1 MTRFFDLSHLRGD
14 IFGGLTAG
22 VVALPLA
29 LAFGEAS
36 GAGPIAGVYGAIL
49 VGFFAALFGGT
60 PSQIS
65 GPTGPMIVVFAGVFA
80 SLSGDLSLVFATV
93 ILAGLIQILFGV
105 LGFGQYIR
113 LVPYPVVSGFMSGIG
128 CIIIALQ
135 LARLFGHEPEGSGTI
150 PALLEVPNAIS
161 NPNMEAVGIGLL
173 TLGIVFLWP
182 ANWGRYLPGP
192 LAALIVGTVVGLSLS
207 NVPVLGAIPTGLPEF
222 IMPSL
227 SNDTAL
233 IVFEAALI
241 LAILGAID
249 SLLTSLV
256 ADNMTR
262 TRHHSNRELI
272 GQGVGN
278 VAAGFF
284 GGIPGAGATMR
295 TVVNIR
301 TGGVTKISGMLHSLL
316 LLAVVLVLAPM
327 ASKIPHAVLA
337 GILVKVGYDII
348 DLSYLKRAHRGPRF
362 DLALMVMVLSLTVF
376 VDLITAVVAGVVV
389 AAVAF
394 VKQVADAQLAAA
406 AGESDDSKEGLS
418 EAEMSLL
425 TECGDRLTYFDF
437 GGPLSFGAAAD
448 LGHHV
453 RERISPSQ
461 HTSLVLDFG
470 RVPFMDVSAVRAV
483 ETIAQDAAHAGKHLY
498 VCGINRA
505 VAANFEGLGAGD
517 HLPTKIRFENRLD
530 ALTAARDWIFENTA
544 SLDDK
549 QVNSQS
555 GNPAAA

>member
-1 MTRFFDLSHLRGD
+1 MTKFFDFSHLRGD

-36 GAGPIAGVYGAIL
+36 GAGPIAGVYGAII

-80 SLSGDLSLVFATV
+80 SLSGDVSLVFATV
-93 ILAGLIQILFGV
+93 VLAGVIQIAFGL

-135 LARLFGHEPEGSGTI
+135 LARLFGHEPAGSGTI
-150 PALLEVPNAIS
+150 PALMEVPNAVS
-161 NPNMEAVGIGLL
+161 NPNWEALGIGLL
-173 TLGIVFLWP
+173 TLAIVFRWP
-182 ANWGRYLPGP
+182 AKWGRYLPGP
-192 LAALIVGTVVGLSLS
+192 LAALITGTVVSLSLS
-207 NVPVLGAIPTGLPEF
+207 TVPVLGDIPTGIPQF
-222 IMPSL
+222 IMPAFS
-227 SNDTAL
+227 SDTLL
-233 IVFEAALI
+233 IVFEAAMI
-241 LAILGAID
+241 LAVLGAID

-278 VAAGFF
+278 TIAGFF

-316 LLAVVLVLAPM
+316 LLAVVVVLAPL

-348 DLSYLKRAHRGPRF
+348 DVSYLKRAHRGPRF

-389 AAVAF
+389 AALAF

-406 AGESDDSKEGLS
+406 AGENAEPTDGLS
-418 EAEMSLL
+418 ELESTLL
-425 TECGDRLTYFDF
+425 SECGNRLTYFDL

-453 RERISPSQ
+453 RERISPTH
-461 HTSLVLDFG
+461 HTSLVLDFSK
-470 RVPFMDVSAVRAV
+470 VPFMDVSAARAV
-483 ETIAQDAAHAGKHLY
+483 ETIAQDAAYAGKHLY
-498 VCGINRA
+498 VCGINKQ
-505 VAANFEGLGAGD
+505 VTTSLEGLGVSE
-517 HLPTKIRFENRLD
+517 LIPVTSRFETRVD
-530 ALTAARDWIFENTA
+530 ALSAARDWIFENAGSADGSSNTSA
-544 SLDDK
+544 
-549 QVNSQS
+549 
-555 GNPAAA
+555 PA

>member
-1 MTRFFDLSHLRGD
+1 MATFFDFSHLRGD

-36 GAGPIAGVYGAIL
+36 GAGPIAGVYGAII

-80 SLSGDLSLVFATV
+80 SLSGDVSLVFATV
-93 ILAGLIQILFGV
+93 VLAGVIQIAFGL

-135 LARLFGHEPEGSGTI
+135 LARLFGHEPAGSGTI
-150 PALLEVPNAIS
+150 PALMEVPNAVS
-161 NPNMEAVGIGLL
+161 NPNWEALGIGLL
-173 TLGIVFLWP
+173 TLAIVFRWP
-182 ANWGRYLPGP
+182 AKWGRYLPGP
-192 LAALIVGTVVGLSLS
+192 LAALITGTVVSLSLS
-207 NVPVLGAIPTGLPEF
+207 TVPVLGDIPTGLPQF
-222 IMPSL
+222 IMPAFS
-227 SNDTAL
+227 SDTLL
-233 IVFEAALI
+233 IVFEAAMI
-241 LAILGAID
+241 LAVLGAID

-278 VAAGFF
+278 TIAGFF

-316 LLAVVLVLAPM
+316 LLAVVVVLAPL

-348 DLSYLKRAHRGPRF
+348 DVSYLKRAHRGPRF

-389 AAVAF
+389 AALAF

-406 AGESDDSKEGLS
+406 AGENAEPTDGLS
-418 EAEMSLL
+418 ELESTLL
-425 TECGDRLTYFDF
+425 SECGNRLTYFDL

-453 RERISPSQ
+453 RERISPTH
-461 HTSLVLDFG
+461 HTSLVLDFSK
-470 RVPFMDVSAVRAV
+470 VPFMDVSAARAV
-483 ETIAQDAAHAGKHLY
+483 ETIAQDAAYAGKHLY
-498 VCGINRA
+498 VCGINKQ
-505 VAANFEGLGAGD
+505 VTTSLEGLGVSE
-517 HLPTKIRFENRLD
+517 LIPVTSRFETRVD
-530 ALTAARDWIFENTA
+530 ALSAARDWIFENA
-544 SLDDK
+544 GSADG
-549 QVNSQS
+549 S
-555 GNPAAA
+555 GNTSAPA

>member
-1 MTRFFDLSHLRGD
+1 MAKFFDFSHLRGD

-36 GAGPIAGVYGAIL
+36 GAGPIAGVYGAII

-80 SLSGDLSLVFATV
+80 SLSGDVSLVFATV
-93 ILAGLIQILFGV
+93 VLAGVIQIAFGL

-135 LARLFGHEPEGSGTI
+135 LARLFGHEPAGSGTI
-150 PALLEVPNAIS
+150 PALMEVPNAVS
-161 NPNMEAVGIGLL
+161 NPNWEALGIGLL
-173 TLGIVFLWP
+173 TLAIVFRWP
-182 ANWGRYLPGP
+182 AKWGRYLPGP
-192 LAALIVGTVVGLSLS
+192 LAALITGTVASLGL
-207 NVPVLGAIPTGLPEF
+207 NTVPVLGDIPTGLPQF
-222 IMPSL
+222 IMPAFS
-227 SNDTAL
+227 SDTLL
-233 IVFEAALI
+233 IVFEAAMI
-241 LAILGAID
+241 LAVLGAID

-278 VAAGFF
+278 TIAGFF

-316 LLAVVLVLAPM
+316 LLAVVVVLAPL

-348 DLSYLKRAHRGPRF
+348 DVSYLKHAHRGPRF

-389 AAVAF
+389 AALAF

-406 AGESDDSKEGLS
+406 AGENSEAVDGLS
-418 EAEMSLL
+418 ELESTLL
-425 TECGDRLTYFDF
+425 NECGNRLTYFDL

-453 RERISPSQ
+453 RERISPTH
-461 HTSLVLDFG
+461 HTSLVLDFSK
-470 RVPFMDVSAVRAV
+470 VPFMDVSAARAV
-483 ETIAQDAAHAGKHLY
+483 ETIALDAAHAGKHLY
-498 VCGINRA
+498 VCGINEQVTA
-505 VAANFEGLGAGD
+505 SLEGLGVSE
-517 HLPTKIRFENRLD
+517 LIPVTSRFETRVD
-530 ALTAARDWIFENTA
+530 ALSAARDWIFENA
-544 SLDDK
+544 DSA
-549 QVNSQS
+549 NGS
-555 GNPAAA
+555 GNSSAPA

>member
-1 MTRFFDLSHLRGD
+1 MTRFFDFSHLRGD

-80 SLSGDLSLVFATV
+80 SLSGDVSLVFATV
-93 ILAGLIQILFGV
+93 VLAGVLQIAFGV

-135 LARLFGHEPEGSGTI
+135 LARLFGHEPAESGTI
-150 PALLEVPNAIS
+150 PALLEVPNAVT
-161 NPNMEAVGIGLL
+161 NPNPGALGVGVL
-173 TLGIVFLWP
+173 TLAIVFFWP
-182 ANWGRYLPGP
+182 GHWGRYLPGP
-192 LAALIVGTVVGLSLS
+192 LAALITGTIVSLALTD
-207 NVPVLGAIPTGLPEF
+207 VPILGAIPTGLPEF
-222 IMPSL
+222 IVPSF
-227 SNDTAL
+227 SSDTLL
-233 IVFEAALI
+233 IVFEAAII

-272 GQGVGN
+272 GQGIGN
-278 VAAGFF
+278 MAAGFF

-316 LLAVVLVLAPM
+316 LLAVVLVLAPL

-348 DLSYLKRAHRGPRF
+348 DWSYLRRAHRGPRF
-362 DLALMVMVLSLTVF
+362 DLLLMIMVLSLTVF
-376 VDLITAVVAGVVV
+376 VVVITAVVAGVVV
-389 AAVAF
+389 AAIAF
-394 VKQVADAQLAAA
+394 VKQVADEQLASA
-406 AGESDDSKEGLS
+406 AGQSEDPSEGLTDT
-418 EAEMSLL
+418 ETALL
-425 TECGDRLTYFDF
+425 EECGNRLTYFNF

-448 LGHHV
+448 LGHQV
-453 RERISPSQ
+453 RERLSPEH

-470 RVPFMDVSAVRAV
+470 RVPFMDVSAARAV
-483 ETIAQDAAHAGKHLY
+483 ETIAIDAIHAGKHLY
-498 VCGINRA
+498 LCGINEA
-505 VAANFEGLGAGD
+505 VAKSLEGLGVNE
-517 HLPTKIRFENRLD
+517 HLSDERRYASREE
-530 ALTAARDWIFENTA
+530 ALRAAREWIFENMPGKADASAPNTA
-544 SLDDK
+544 
-549 QVNSQS
+549 
-555 GNPAAA
+555 

>member
-1 MTRFFDLSHLRGD
+1 MTRFFDFSHLRGD

-80 SLSGDLSLVFATV
+80 SLSGDVSLVFATV
-93 ILAGLIQILFGV
+93 VLAGALQIVFGV

-135 LARLFGHEPEGSGTI
+135 LARLFGHEPAESGTI
-150 PALLEVPNAIS
+150 PALLEVPNAIT
-161 NPNMEAVGIGLL
+161 NPNPGALGVGVL
-173 TLGIVFLWP
+173 TLAIVFFWP
-182 ANWGRYLPGP
+182 AHWGRYLPGP
-192 LAALIVGTVVGLSLS
+192 LAALITGTIVSLALTD
-207 NVPVLGAIPTGLPEF
+207 VPILGAIPTGLPEF
-222 IMPSL
+222 IVPAFS
-227 SNDTAL
+227 SDTLL
-233 IVFEAALI
+233 IVFEAAVI

-272 GQGVGN
+272 GQGIGN
-278 VAAGFF
+278 MAAGFF
-284 GGIPGAGATMR
+284 GGTPGAGATMR

-316 LLAVVLVLAPM
+316 LLAVVLVLAPL

-348 DLSYLKRAHRGPRF
+348 DWSYLRRAHRGPRF
-362 DLALMVMVLSLTVF
+362 DLLLMVMVLSLTVF

-394 VKQVADAQLAAA
+394 VKQVADEQLAAA
-406 AGESDDSKEGLS
+406 AGQSEDPTEGLTDT
-418 EAEMSLL
+418 ETALL
-425 TECGDRLTYFDF
+425 EECGSRLTYFNF

-448 LGHHV
+448 LGHQV
-453 RERISPSQ
+453 RERLGPEH

-470 RVPFMDVSAVRAV
+470 RVPFLDVSAARAV
-483 ETIAQDAAHAGKHLY
+483 ETIALDAIHAGKHLY
-498 VCGINRA
+498 LCGINDA
-505 VAANFEGLGAGD
+505 VARSLEGLGVNE
-517 HLPTKIRFENRLD
+517 HLSDEHRYASCEE
-530 ALTAARDWIFENTA
+530 ALQAARDWIFENMTGKADAYAPKTA
-544 SLDDK
+544 
-549 QVNSQS
+549 
-555 GNPAAA
+555 